1 MANIQ
6 KPRIIKDYEK
16 LDKDMKKKVN
26 EAYPNGFTENLI
38 NYTDPKTGLERFALP
53 FETEDRYYMIRV
65 DEFIESQIDSPSS
78 SDEDDDI
85 IPDEIPMDVLKKS
98 NEDIPLEGEDE
109 EDEEDEE
116 DDEEDEDTDDAREG
130 DDDEDEDDDY
140 SDEGDLDDEDEDEE
154 PQPKKKGKRK

>member
-6 KPRIIKDYEK
+6 KPRVIKDYEK

-78 SDEDDDI
+78 TDEDDDI

-98 NEDIPLEGEDE
+98 NEDIPLEG
-109 EDEEDEE
+109 EDEE

>member
-109 EDEEDEE
+109 ED
-116 DDEEDEDTDDAREG
+116 DDEDEDTDDAREG
-130 DDDEDEDDDY
+130 DDDEEEDDDY

>member
-6 KPRIIKDYEK
+6 KPRVIKDYEK

-78 SDEDDDI
+78 SDEDDDL

-98 NEDIPLEGEDE
+98 NEDIPLEDE
-109 EDEEDEE
+109 
-116 DDEEDEDTDDAREG
+116 
-130 DDDEDEDDDY
+130 DDEDEDEDDEDDDNNDGA
-140 SDEGDLDDEDEDEE
+140 SDDDDDDDEEGEDFSDDDDLDDDDEDEE
-154 PQPKKKGKRK
+154 PQPKKKGKKK

>member
-109 EDEEDEE
+109 ED
-116 DDEEDEDTDDAREG
+116 DEEDEDTDDAREG
-130 DDDEDEDDDY
+130 DDDEEEDDDY

>member
-109 EDEEDEE
+109 EDEE
-116 DDEEDEDTDDAREG
+116 EDEDTDDAREG
-130 DDDEDEDDDY
+130 DDDEEEDDDY